1 MSRLLN
7 KRILVDLLYSI
18 DSCNSLES
26 LLNLFAKETSIL
38 IDSKTIHI
46 FLNLKNPPGYY
57 YIYKD
62 EQIVNI
68 SNSYELSKDPFIN
81 LIIEDKSDYLYI
93 NKDNILNFNITNS
106 VLFNSINEG
115 HIYCFKLFS
124 RGQNIG
130 ILAFSSNTNL
140 SFIPEDKFTLLR
152 EIIKL
157 FGIYVD
163 NILLAERL
171 NQQKESSLIIS
182 ATRKVNNELTILNDI
197 IKKAISTLRI
207 SELLDFLVTYLT
219 RQTNFDRVLL
229 LIQNKEYSSDFE
241 GIIATI
247 ENKQKFSINNLL
259 LDTALPSSE
268 HLTKVLNNH
277 VSTSLVI
284 DEHTFVAIPLI
295 VRGKLSGILGVDNYF
310 KQKSITPDELN
321 LLHSIAAQLDISID
335 NARLYEDMKHSALG
349 FKQLFEVASSFNTIL
364 DYEQASKVIVEK
376 IASSIAVSQGYLIS
390 FEIDSYSQIIASVN
404 DKPALLNTEVELSE
418 PLKQSIITKRPV
430 IYNYLL
436 QPKVRCLDL
445 KFALVVP
452 LYIKNKLTGLLC
464 LGEDS
469 IDEKRIFTE
478 HDIKLVQTIAN
489 QAAITL
495 ENAQLYNKLED
506 MVVERTVELI
516 DSNKA
521 LQKQKE
527 KLEILS
533 QRLQAIIS
541 SIPDGI
547 LVINK
552 DNQILSSNPA
562 FLKILNFVNSDIQI
576 DSLIGLSLIKIINF
590 ISTKDNINRK
600 NFGTLLSTIIEND
613 NLEPMELDLVLEN
626 GTSHYYKVLT
636 APVKIFTETIK
647 INKLNKQKN
656 DLRPGNSEKMNQ
668 VIVFHDVTREKEIDK
683 LKSDF
688 IAVVSHE
695 LKTPVSSMMGFATL
709 IEDGVAGDIT
719 EGQVEYLNKIQI
731 QGERLI
737 RLIND
742 LLDFSKLEGGQMP
755 LYLQLLDAHEP
766 VIEVIETL
774 RPLVDEKSMKIKYNI
789 EKKLPSILVDPDK
802 LKQILINLISNAIKF
817 TPENTG
823 VIEVNVS
830 YLEKSRKILFSIK
843 DNGIGIPEKD
853 KERLFERFYQVDNSS
868 TRKYGGTGLG
878 LAIVKKLVE
887 LNKGD
892 VWVESKIGKGSTFYF
907 TVAVPE
913 EN

>member
-1 MSRLLN
+1 MARLLN
-7 KRILVDLLYSI
+7 KRILEDLIYSI

-26 LLNLFAKETSIL
+26 LLNLFAKETSTL
-38 IDSKTIHI
+38 LDSNTIHI
-46 FLNLKNPPGYY
+46 FLNLANPLGYY
-57 YIYKD
+57 YTYKD
-62 EQIVNI
+62 RQLINI
-68 SNSYELSKDPFIN
+68 SSSYELPVDPFIN
-81 LIIEDKSDYLYI
+81 LILEDKSDSLYI
-93 NKDNILNFNITNS
+93 NKNHILNFNITNS
-106 VLFNSINEG
+106 SLFNSIKEE
-115 HIYCFKLFS
+115 HIFCFKLFS

-130 ILAFSSNTNL
+130 ILAFSSNSDL
-140 SFIPEDKFTLLR
+140 SNIPEDKFILLR
-152 EIIKL
+152 DIIKL
-157 FGIYVD
+157 FGVYAD
-163 NILLAERL
+163 NILLAEKL
-171 NQQKESSLIIS
+171 SQQNESGRINSAIKKENS
-182 ATRKVNNELTILNDI
+182 ELTILNDI
-197 IKKAISTLRI
+197 IKKSISTLRI
-207 SELLDFLVTYLT
+207 SELLDYLVTYLT
-219 RQTNFDRVLL
+219 RQTNFDRVLI
-229 LIQNKEYSSDFE
+229 LIQNKEFSSDFE
-241 GIIATI
+241 GLIATI
-247 ENKQKFSINNLL
+247 ENKQKFSINNLY
-259 LDTALPSSE
+259 LDSALPTTE
-268 HLTKVLNNH
+268 KLTNILKKH
-277 VSTSLVI
+277 SSTSMII
-284 DEHTFVAIPLI
+284 DEETFVAIPLI
-295 VRGKLSGILGVDNYF
+295 VRGKLAGILAVDNYF
-310 KQKSITPDELN
+310 KQKCITLDELN
-321 LLHSIAAQLDISID
+321 LLHSIASQIDISID

-390 FEIDSYSQIIASVN
+390 FEIDNYSQVIASVN
-404 DKPALLNTEVELSE
+404 DKPGILNTEVELSE
-418 PLKQSIITKRPV
+418 PLKQSIVTKRPV

-436 QPKVRCLDL
+436 QPKTKCLDL
-445 KFALVVP
+445 KYALVVP

-469 IDEKRIFTE
+469 IDEKRVFTE

-562 FLKILNFVNSDIQI
+562 FMKILNFVNSDIQI
-576 DSLIGLSLIKIINF
+576 DSLIGLSLMKIINF
-590 ISTKDNINRK
+590 ISVKDDVNRS
-600 NFGTLLSTIIEND
+600 NFGGLLETIVEKD
-613 NLEPMELDLVLEN
+613 NLEPIEIDLVLEN

-636 APVKIFTETIK
+636 APVKISTEANQA
-647 INKLNKQKN
+647 NKLSKQKN
-656 DLRPGNSEKMNQ
+656 DFRSGNQEKMNQ

-695 LKTPVSSMMGFATL
+695 LKTPVSAMMGFATL
-709 IEDGVAGDIT
+709 IEDGIAGDIT
-719 EGQVEYLNKIQI
+719 EEQMEYLNKIQI

-742 LLDFSKLEGGQMP
+742 LLDFSKLEAGQMP
-755 LYLQLLDAHEP
+755 LYLQLLDPDEL
-766 VIEVIETL
+766 VIEVVETL
-774 RPLVDEKSMKIKYNI
+774 RPLADEKSMKIKYNI
-789 EKKLPSILVDPDK
+789 EKELPSIFVDPDK

-823 VIEVNVS
+823 VIDVNVS
-830 YLEKSRKILFSIK
+830 YLEKSREIILSVK

-887 LNKGD
+887 LNKGN
-892 VWVESKIGKGSTFYF
+892 VWVESQIGKGSTFYF

-913 EN
+913 EE

>member
-7 KRILVDLLYSI
+7 KRILEELIFNI
-18 DSCNSLES
+18 DNCNSLES
-26 LLNLFAKETSIL
+26 LLDLFAKETAAL
-38 IDSKTIHI
+38 IDAGTIHI
-46 FLNLKNPPGYY
+46 FLNLANQPGYY
-57 YIYKD
+57 YTFSEGRIF
-62 EQIVNI
+62 NI
-68 SNSYELSKDPFIN
+68 GNNFELGADPFIS
-81 LIIEDKSDYLYI
+81 LVTEDKSDYLYI
-93 NKDNILNFNITNS
+93 NKSNVLNFNITNS
-106 VLFNSINEG
+106 AVFNAVKEEHLF
-115 HIYCFKLFS
+115 CFKIFS
-124 RGQNIG
+124 RSKNIG
-130 ILAFSSNTNL
+130 ILAFSSNKNL
-140 SFIPEDKFTLLR
+140 SFIPEDKFSLLQ
-152 EIIKL
+152 ELIKV
-157 FGIYVD
+157 FGIYAD
-163 NILLAERL
+163 NLLLAEKL
-171 NQQKESSLIIS
+171 EQQQESRQLSS
-182 ATRKVNNELTILNDI
+182 DTRKVNTELTILNDI

-207 SELLDFLVTYLT
+207 TELLDYLVTYLT
-219 RQTNFDRVLL
+219 RQTNFDRVLV
-229 LIQNKEYSSDFE
+229 LIQNKENALDFE
-241 GIIATI
+241 GLIATI
-247 ENKQKFSINNLL
+247 ENKQKFSINNLFL
-259 LDTALPSSE
+259 NTSPPSTEQLTAEL
-268 HLTKVLNNH
+268 KNH
-277 VSTSLVI
+277 TPTSMII
-284 DEHTFVAIPLI
+284 DESTFVAIPLI

-310 KQKSITPDELN
+310 KQKSITSDELN
-321 LLHSIAAQLDISID
+321 LLHSIASQLDISID

-390 FEIDSYSQIIASVN
+390 FEIDNYSQIIASVN
-404 DKPALLNTEVELSE
+404 DKPGLLNTEVELSE

-430 IYNYLL
+430 IYNYLQ
-436 QPKVRCLDL
+436 QPKSRCLDL
-445 KFALVVP
+445 KYALIVP

-469 IDEKRIFTE
+469 IEEKRIFTE

-562 FLKILNFVNSDIQI
+562 FMKILNFVNSELQI
-576 DSLIGLSLIKIINF
+576 DSLIGLSLMKIINF
-590 ISTKDNINRK
+590 ISTRENVNRD
-600 NFGTLLSTIIEND
+600 NFGQLLATIVERD
-613 NLEPMELDLVLEN
+613 NLDPIEMDLVLEN

-636 APVKIFTETIK
+636 APVKISTETIQP
-647 INKLNKQKN
+647 NKLSKQKN
-656 DLRPGNSEKMNQ
+656 NSEKMNQ

-695 LKTPVSSMMGFATL
+695 LKTPVSAMMGFATL
-709 IEDGVAGDIT
+709 IEDGIAGDIT
-719 EGQVEYLNKIQI
+719 EEQMEYLNKIQI

-742 LLDFSKLEGGQMP
+742 LLDFSKLEAGQMP
-755 LYLQLLDAHEP
+755 VYLQLLDP
-766 VIEVIETL
+766 DDIVIEVIETL
-774 RPLVDEKSMKIKYNI
+774 RPLADEKSMKLKYNI
-789 EKKLPSILVDPDK
+789 EKNLPSVYVDPDK

-817 TPENTG
+817 TPETTG
-823 VIEVNVS
+823 VIEVTACYNDKRREIVLS
-830 YLEKSRKILFSIK
+830 VK

-853 KERLFERFYQVDNSS
+853 KGRLFERFYQVDNSS

-887 LNKGD
+887 LNKGS
-892 VWVESKIGKGSTFYF
+892 VWVESQIGKGSSFYF
-907 TVAVPE
+907 TVAVPDD
-913 EN
+913 N